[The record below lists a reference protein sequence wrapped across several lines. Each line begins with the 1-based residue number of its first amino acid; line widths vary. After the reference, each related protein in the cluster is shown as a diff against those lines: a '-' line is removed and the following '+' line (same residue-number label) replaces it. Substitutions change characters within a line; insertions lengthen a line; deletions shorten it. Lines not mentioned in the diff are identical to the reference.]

1 MMKKITLGMA
11 FLSLFLC
18 LNAQAQVYEKGNWLF
33 DVYYGAPNLYTATFK
48 GFYNDPAAGYI
59 NPTATSLGP
68 MGIKGEYLL
77 SSKIG
82 IGLHVNDALSKV
94 TGTYQAYDYSTS
106 SYQNYT
112 FTAKSNV
119 IRIMPTINIHL
130 GNSSWFDPYFSFG
143 LGYNHRSTSLS
154 TTDPSGSQNVTI
166 KTLVPV
172 ATRAEFGMRF
182 FFTKH
187 LGANVFVGLP
197 GGALVGAGLS
207 VKL

>member
-1 MMKKITLGMA
+1 MKKPLTVSIIMLTFFFSA
-11 FLSLFLC
+11 
-18 LNAQAQVYEKGNWLF
+18 NVKAQVYQKGNLLF

-48 GFYNDPAAGYI
+48 AFYNDPGAGYY

-94 TGTYQAYDYSTS
+94 SGTYVDPNTN
-106 SYQNYT
+106 QNYT

-119 IRIMPTINIHL
+119 IRILPTINIHL

-143 LGYNHRSTSLS
+143 LGYNHRSTSL
-154 TTDPSGSQNVTI
+154 TNTDPSGSQNVTI
-166 KTLVPV
+166 KTLIPV

-182 FFTKH
+182 FFTEH
-187 LGANVFVGLP
+187 LGANVFFGLP
-197 GGALVGAGLS
+197 GGALFGAGLS
-207 VKL
+207 AKL